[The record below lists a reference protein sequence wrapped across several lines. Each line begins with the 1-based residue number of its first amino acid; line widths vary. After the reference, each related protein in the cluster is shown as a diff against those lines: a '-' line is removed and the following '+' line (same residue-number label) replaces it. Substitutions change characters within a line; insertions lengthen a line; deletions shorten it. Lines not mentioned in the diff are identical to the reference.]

1 MTRLAFHGEPIFVT
15 GASSGIGRATACLLA
30 ARGARVFLVAR
41 RKQELEEAVSEIS
54 SAGGTAACFAADI
67 ADRGALN
74 AAIDAARAAFGPLY
88 GLFAN
93 AGATGGFAAAVDYR
107 DEDFDAV
114 VRTNL
119 TSPFWAC
126 KRLLPDMIS
135 QRRGSIV
142 FTGSLASARGLANN
156 VAYVASKH
164 GLLGLSRAIAMEGA
178 GHNVRSNCVL
188 PGFIETPAMSKI
200 DSKTRAGLAQLVPQ
214 RRIGDAGDVAEVAAF
229 LLSEAASHVTAQ
241 TWSVDG
247 GVLGTLEIQSGD
259 THE

>member
-1 MTRLAFHGEPIFVT
+1 MTKLSFDGEPIFVT
-15 GASSGIGRATACLLA
+15 GASSGIGRATASLLA

-41 RKQELEEAVSEIS
+41 RQPELEEAVSEIRA
-54 SAGGTAACFAADI
+54 AGGTAACFAADI

-74 AAIDAARAAFGPLY
+74 AAIDVARAAFGPIY

-93 AGATGGFAAAVDYR
+93 AGATGGFASALDYR

-126 KRLLPDMIS
+126 KSLLPDMIA
-135 QRRGSIV
+135 QRRGAIV
-142 FTGSLASARGLANN
+142 FTGSLGSARGMANN
-156 VAYVASKH
+156 AAYVASKH
-164 GLLGLSRAIAMEGA
+164 GLLGLSRAIAIEGA
-178 GHNVRSNCVL
+178 SHNVRCNCVL

-200 DSKTRAGLAQLVPQ
+200 DSKTRAGLSQLVPQ
-214 RRIGDAGDVAEVAAF
+214 RRMGGAEEVAEVAAF

-241 TWSVDG
+241 TLSVDG
-247 GVLGTLEIQSGD
+247 GVLGTLEVRLP
-259 THE
+259 EA

>member
-1 MTRLAFHGEPIFVT
+1 MSKLSFDGEPIFVT
-15 GASSGIGRATACLLA
+15 GASSGIGRATASLLA

-41 RKQELEEAVSEIS
+41 RQRELDEAVSGIRA
-54 SAGGTAACFAADI
+54 AGGTAACFAADVS
-67 ADRGALN
+67 DRGALN

-93 AGATGGFAAAVDYR
+93 AGGFATAVDYR

-126 KRLLPDMIS
+126 KSLLPDMIS

-142 FTGSLASARGLANN
+142 FTGSLGSARGMANN
-156 VAYVASKH
+156 AAYVASKH

-178 GHNVRSNCVL
+178 AHNVRCNCVL

-200 DSKTRAGLAQLVPQ
+200 DPKTRAGLAQLVPQ
-214 RRIGDAGDVAEVAAF
+214 RRMGGPEEVAEVAAF

-241 TWSVDG
+241 TLSVDG
-247 GVLGTLEIQSGD
+247 GVLGTLEVRLP
-259 THE
+259 E